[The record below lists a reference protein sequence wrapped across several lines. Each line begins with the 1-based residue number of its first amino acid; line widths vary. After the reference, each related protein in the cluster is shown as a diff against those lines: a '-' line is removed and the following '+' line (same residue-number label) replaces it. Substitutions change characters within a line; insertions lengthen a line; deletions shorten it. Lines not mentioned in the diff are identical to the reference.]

1 MSVIRRNG
9 PVSPELNFW
18 IPQLLAPCVISM
30 NTFYRDACVVVILL
44 APILAQPGANT
55 PGLTL
60 GTGKKPTEIR
70 TNLDGKQ
77 MAALHEYHKYSNMCS
92 NAFTKFNDGPK
103 SVLVTETNFFVMA
116 YCLGGG
122 PENCHAEQVSMED
135 AMSQEMHS
143 WELLPQPKSFSLDL
157 RFNSNCPIRRQEQV
171 CPETSFL
178 ILGLV
183 QILLTSFS
191 RPFESLQY
199 MARKV
204 VEASAGK
211 MIAPF

>member
-1 MSVIRRNG
+1 MLDCLDKKHKLLDEHG
-9 PVSPELNFW
+9 PPDRVLSFW
-18 IPQLLAPCVISM
+18 LA
-30 NTFYRDACVVVILL
+30 
-44 APILAQPGANT
+44 
-55 PGLTL
+55 
-60 GTGKKPTEIR
+60 
-70 TNLDGKQ
+70 
-77 MAALHEYHKYSNMCS
+77 
-92 NAFTKFNDGPK
+92 
-103 SVLVTETNFFVMA
+103 
-116 YCLGGG
+116 
-122 PENCHAEQVSMED
+122 
-135 AMSQEMHS
+135 
-143 WELLPQPKSFSLDL
+143 
-157 RFNSNCPIRRQEQV
+157 NCPIRRQEQV